1 MTDLI
6 TTVNRTLTAKE
17 FQGLA
22 DHERAAQAA
31 EPIVWRHGRSLAYIF
46 SVLLDFRPRRHEI
59 KNDSSETDVLIFR
72 ELAAYLMMAKVTI
85 SLCRQKLHPNF

>member
-31 EPIVWRHGRSLAYIF
+31 EPSVWRHTYVSLAYVF
-46 SVLLDFRPRRHEI
+46 VPSDFKPLF
-59 KNDSSETDVLIFR
+59 LIF
-72 ELAAYLMMAKVTI
+72 
-85 SLCRQKLHPNF
+85 

>member
-31 EPIVWRHGRSLAYIF
+31 EPIVWRHTYVSLAYVF
-46 SVLLDFRPRRHEI
+46 VPLDF
-59 KNDSSETDVLIFR
+59 KLLFLIF
-72 ELAAYLMMAKVTI
+72 LI
-85 SLCRQKLHPNF
+85 SIYNRSS

>member
-22 DHERAAQAA
+22 DHERAAQAT
-31 EPIVWRHGRSLAYIF
+31 EPSVGRHV
-46 SVLLDFRPRRHEI
+46 SVRFRTIGLQTPISNFLNLD
-59 KNDSSETDVLIFR
+59 L
-72 ELAAYLMMAKVTI
+72 
-85 SLCRQKLHPNF
+85 

>member
-22 DHERAAQAA
+22 DDHERAAQAA
-31 EPIVWRHGRSLAYIF
+31 EPSVWRHTYVSLAYVF
-46 SVLLDFRPRRHEI
+46 VPLDFKLLLLLLSTI
-59 KNDSSETDVLIFR
+59 IFNQVI
-72 ELAAYLMMAKVTI
+72 LWNAK
-85 SLCRQKLHPNF
+85 RK

>member
-22 DHERAAQAA
+22 DDHERAAQAA
-31 EPIVWRHGRSLAYIF
+31 EPSVWRHTYVSLAYVF
-46 SVLLDFRPRRHEI
+46 VPLDF
-59 KNDSSETDVLIFR
+59 KLLFLIF
-72 ELAAYLMMAKVTI
+72 LI
-85 SLCRQKLHPNF
+85 SIYNRSS